1 MREITREAF
10 ASARADGG
18 YVIDVREP
26 DEYVAGHIP
35 GVRLMP
41 MATVPARLAELP
53 RNAPVYVVCASGNRS
68 SQVTALL
75 LQAGYDA
82 WSVAGGTSG
91 WQSGGYPVVQGPAAD
106 VAA

>member
-10 ASARADGG
+10 ASARADGA

-26 DEYVAGHIP
+26 DDYVAGHIP
-35 GVRLMP
+35 GVVLMP
-41 MATVPARLAELP
+41 MATVPARIGELP
-53 RNAPVYVVCASGNRS
+53 RSAPVYVVCATGSRSG
-68 SQVTALL
+68 QVTGLL

-82 WSVAGGTSG
+82 WSVADGTSG
-91 WQSGGYPVVQGPAAD
+91 WQSAGHPVVRGAAAN

>member
-1 MREITREAF
+1 MREISREAF

-26 DEYVAGHIP
+26 HEYVSGHIP
-35 GVRLMP
+35 GVVLMP
-41 MATVPARLAELP
+41 MASVPARLSELP
-53 RNAPVYVVCASGNRS
+53 RNAPVYVVCATGNRS
-68 SQVTALL
+68 GQVTGLL

-91 WQSGGYPVVQGPAAD
+91 WQSGGYSVVQGSAAN

>member
-1 MREITREAF
+1 MREINREAF
-10 ASARADGG
+10 ASARADGA

-26 DEYVAGHIP
+26 AEYVAGHIP

-41 MATVPARLAELP
+41 MATVSARLAEIP
-53 RNAPVYVVCASGNRS
+53 RNTTVYVVCATGNRS
-68 SQVTALL
+68 GQVTGLL

-91 WQSGGYPVVQGPAAD
+91 WQSDGHPVVQGTAAD